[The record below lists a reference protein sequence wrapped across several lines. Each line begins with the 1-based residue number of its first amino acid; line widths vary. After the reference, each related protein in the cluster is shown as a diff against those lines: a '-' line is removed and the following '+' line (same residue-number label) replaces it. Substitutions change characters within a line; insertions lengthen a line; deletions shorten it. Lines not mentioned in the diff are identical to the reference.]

1 MDQNM
6 YFQTTQEVF
15 KRLKNGIKAFDT
27 IGEKRWRTDLG
38 KKYAEHFE
46 ELIKCFREKL
56 EE

>member
-1 MDQNM
+1 M